1 MVLAQAGMPREPARL
16 SSEPLPGKAGPVLL
30 SAHAGPAFLSDPLLT
45 GRRDALT
52 SDLRVWTEDH
62 DDAVVVHAVGEVD
75 MRTTEELQTAVNQ
88 ACVRPGGRIL
98 VIELSGVTFF
108 GSTGLAILESAL
120 RDCRNRGTILRVAA
134 ASRAVVRPLQMMGM
148 DGKIELV
155 PTEEEALVAV

>member
-1 MVLAQAGMPREPARL
+1 MLAAGERTREPPRL
-16 SSEPLPGKAGPVLL
+16 SSEPLHGKAGPVLL
-30 SAHAGPAFLSDPLLT
+30 FSRAGPAFLSESVLT
-45 GRRDALT
+45 GRRDALV
-52 SDLRVWTEDH
+52 SDLRVWTEYH

-75 MRTTEELQTAVNQ
+75 MRTTEELETEVNQ
-88 ACVRPGGRIL
+88 ACARPGSRIL
-98 VIELSGVTFF
+98 VIELTGVTFF

-120 RDCRNRGTILRVAA
+120 RQCRDRGTILRVVA